1 MIVAE
6 RMESIPFSGI
16 REVFEEIVRR
26 EKNGERIIHLEI
38 GRPDFDTPTHIKEKA
53 KWALDEGH
61 VHYTSNSGLPEFRG
75 AISQKLQMDNGL
87 DYNPSNEIIVTIG
100 ANEAVFIAMMAL
112 LNPGDE
118 VLVPSPCW
126 THYYQCARLSGA
138 IPIPVPLKREN
149 DYLPLVEDLEQCL
162 TSRSKMLV
170 INSPHNPTGAVYD
183 ETCLKQLA
191 EFAKEHDLFV
201 LSDEIYEKLI
211 YDTAEHVSIA
221 SMAGMFERTVVVNG
235 LSKLY
240 AMTGWRLGYTAAPR
254 VLSEAMLRVH
264 QYTSV
269 CATTFA
275 QYGGVAALTGSQDSV
290 GLMVQEFD
298 RRRKMVCERLKSMQ
312 GVSLVDP
319 RGAFYALPDIGEFK
333 IDPKEFALYLLDEAK
348 IAVVPGEAFG
358 DFSAGVIRVSYANSY
373 ENLDKAMDRME
384 TAIKKLKR

>member
-6 RMESIPFSGI
+6 RMGAIPFSGI
-16 REVFEEIVRR
+16 RKVFEEIVRR

-38 GRPDFDTPTHIKEKA
+38 GRPDFDTPVHIKDKA

-61 VHYTSNSGLPEFRG
+61 VHYTSNSGLPEFRE
-75 AISQKLQMDNGL
+75 AISQKLQVDNGL
-87 DYNPSNEIIVTIG
+87 EYNPSNEIIVTIG

-126 THYYQCARLSGA
+126 THYYQCARMSGA
-138 IPIPVPLKREN
+138 VPTPVPLKREN

-162 TSRSKMLV
+162 TSRTKMLV

-191 EFAKEHDLFV
+191 EFAKEHNLFV

-211 YDTAEHVSIA
+211 YGTVEHVSFA
-221 SMAGMFERTVVVNG
+221 SLEGMFERTIVVNG
-235 LSKLY
+235 LSKNY

-254 VLSEAMLRVH
+254 ALSEAMLRVH

-275 QYGGVAALTGSQDSV
+275 QYGGVAALTGTQDSV
-290 GLMVQEFD
+290 ELMVQEFD
-298 RRRKMVCERLKSMQ
+298 RRRIMVCERLKSMQ
-312 GVSLVDP
+312 GVSLVTP
-319 RGAFYALPDIGEFK
+319 RGAFYALPDIGELK

-358 DFSAGVIRVSYANSY
+358 DFSTGVIRISYANSY
-373 ENLDKAMDRME
+373 ENLEKAMDRMK